1 MRPTPAPS
9 MRRGPRAR
17 SWPSWASRPPSD
29 AGAPAGAVVLTAE
42 LDHVAHLERARAQPL
57 RDAVGEGL
65 LPPVRTRGVV
75 RGGSIRSR
83 GCGIPRLAAG
93 GLWRVEVVGREDR

>member
-1 MRPTPAPS
+1 

-17 SWPSWASRPPSD
+17 PWPSWASRPPSD
-29 AGAPAGAVVLTAE
+29 VRAHAGAIVLAAE
-42 LDHVAHLERARAQPL
+42 LDHVAHLEQARAQPL

-83 GCGIPRLAAG
+83 GRGIPRLAAG
-93 GLWRVEVVGREDR
+93 GLWRGGVVGAEGRGPF